1 MSKRPVNLCKM
12 DRQSKIFRNLIS
24 KMLHIQKMR
33 VAMDSLIIYNFWSY
47 APRFR
52 QINLNI

>member
-33 VAMDSLIIYNFWSY
+33 VAMESLIIYNFWSY